1 MHLNLSIKATL
12 TILFGLLALI
22 STGQGGLSLRD
33 AAAVRRSTTVLAT
46 NWLPSV
52 EKISTIE
59 VAVSEVRIKQY
70 RLILLSN
77 TPEKRAENE
86 ANLAATHTRL
96 REARNMYEALITTPE
111 ERSFYDAFAE
121 AWSKFERV
129 DGDARRLVESGQ
141 TQDAMALLVKAD
153 VVTLYDDARKTL
165 TRLVAHDEE
174 MAGRDANDAM
184 ARANSASATAM
195 VGIGLALASALGAA
209 VFGLLYISRPIER
222 MTAAMSKL
230 ADGETG
236 TAVPHI
242 GRRDEIGAM
251 ASAVQVFKDNLIR
264 SRALEAEAAQA
275 RAVVEEQRR
284 AGLREMA
291 DSFERAVGGIVGQ
304 VSASATE
311 LQATAGSM
319 SAMAGQ
325 TSAQSTAVAAAAEEA
340 GANVNTV
347 AAAAEELGS
356 SVQEIGRQVQGSSRL
371 AQAAVDEADQTGAL
385 VQELSTAVARIGDVV
400 GLITSIAGQTNL
412 LALNATI
419 EAARAGAAG
428 RGFAVVASEVK
439 ALAEQTAKATGEIGQ
454 QIGRVQGVTGQ
465 AVSAIGTITARI
477 RELNAVATTIAA
489 AVEQQGAATQE
500 IVRNVG
506 QAAQGTGE
514 VTSNMVGVAEAAEE
528 TGRAASQVFG
538 AASELSHQSEHLT
551 AELSRFLTSVR
562 AA

>member
-52 EKISTIE
+52 EKISMIE

-77 TPEKRAENE
+77 TPEKHAENE
-86 ANLAATHTRL
+86 ANLAATHSRL
-96 REARNMYEALITTPE
+96 RDARNVYEVLITTPE
-111 ERSFYDAFAE
+111 ERSFYDAFAA

-129 DGDARRLVESGQ
+129 DGDARRLVEAGQ

-153 VVTLYDDARKTL
+153 VVALYDDARRTL
-165 TRLVAHDEE
+165 ARLVAHDEE

-184 ARANSASATAM
+184 GRANSASATAM

-209 VFGLLYISRPIER
+209 IFGLLYISRPIER
-222 MTAAMSKL
+222 MTAAMTKL

-242 GRRDEIGAM
+242 GRHDEIGSM

-264 SRALEAEAAQA
+264 SHALEAEAARA
-275 RAVVEEQRR
+275 RAMAEEQRR
-284 AGLREMA
+284 AGMREMA

-319 SAMAGQ
+319 SALAGQ
-325 TSAQSTAVAAAAEEA
+325 TAAQSTAVAAAAEEA

-356 SVQEIGRQVQGSSRL
+356 SVQEIGRQVQGSSAL

-385 VQELSTAVARIGDVV
+385 VQDLSTAVARIGDVV
-400 GLITSIAGQTNL
+400 GLITSIAGRTNL

-439 ALAEQTAKATGEIGQ
+439 ALAEQTAKATEEIGQ
-454 QIGRVQGVTGQ
+454 QIDRVQGVTGQ
-465 AVSAIGTITARI
+465 AVGAIGTITARI

-489 AVEQQGAATQE
+489 AVEQQGTATQE

-514 VTSNMVGVAEAAEE
+514 VTNNIVGVAEAAEE
-528 TGRAASQVFG
+528 TGRAASQVLG
-538 AASELSHQSEHLT
+538 AASELSRQSEHLT
-551 AELSRFLTSVR
+551 AEVSRFLTSVR